1 MTRGIVG
8 LVLLF
13 ASAGVSAAPGGQ
25 QLFVDKKCNK
35 CHSVEAKGI
44 AVLPK
49 ENDDGDDGDD
59 GDQAKKPKDLSKVG
73 TEHDAAYM
81 QGWIRRE
88 VEKEGKKHKFKVK
101 ATDEEIA
108 ALSDWLASLK

>member
-1 MTRGIVG
+1 MTGRIVG
-8 LVLLF
+8 LALF
-13 ASAGVSAAPGGQ
+13 LACTGASAAPGGQ

-44 AVLPK
+44 AALPK
-49 ENDDGDDGDD
+49 ESDDDEEGDD
-59 GDQAKKPKDLSKVG
+59 AKKPKDLSKVG
-73 TEHDAAYM
+73 AEHDAAYI
-81 QGWIRRE
+81 QGWIKRE

-108 ALSDWLASLK
+108 ALSDWLAALK